1 MAADVE
7 AKKVSEKKRSRDKS
21 DEDIL
26 APAYAGRIMTEP
38 IPKNRLPDEPME
50 PRTAYNLIHD
60 ELMMDGSSRLNL
72 ATFVTTWM
80 EPEAELLMAS
90 CFDKN
95 MIDKDEYPQT
105 AEIEQRCVNMILD
118 LFNAPGGQGLGVS
131 TIGSSEAVMLAGLA
145 LKWKWRERM
154 KASGKSTDRPN
165 IVMGTNVQ
173 VVWEKFCRYWDV
185 EPRYIP
191 MEHGRYVIT
200 PEKVIKAVDE
210 NTIAVMA
217 ILGTTYSGQF
227 EPIEDIHKA
236 LMKLNARSGWETP
249 MHIDAASGGF
259 VAPFINPDLKWDFQL
274 PLVKSINVSGHKY
287 GLVYPG
293 VGWAVWRDRSE
304 VPEDLV
310 FHVDYLGGDMPTF
323 TLNFSRP
330 GNQIVGQYYNFLRL
344 GRAGYARIMKALH
357 DTATYLSAQIN
368 LMGPFELLSDG
379 SELPVFAFKLK
390 TEKEYSVY
398 DLSAKLREFGWQVP
412 PYTMPV
418 HAEDIAVLRIVIRE
432 GFSRDMADMLLDDI
446 RRAVDFLKNSVN
458 HHDKKCGLHFRH

>member
-1 MAADVE
+1 MVAYRSLEEEDVFT
-7 AKKVSEKKRSRDKS
+7 KTNSDKL
-21 DEDIL
+21 ENEIL
-26 APAYAGRIMTEP
+26 APAYAGRVMAEP

-60 ELMMDGSSRLNL
+60 ELMLDGSSRLNL

-80 EPEAELLMAS
+80 EPEAEQLMAS

-105 AEIEQRCVNMILD
+105 AEIERRCVNMILD
-118 LFNAPGGQGLGVS
+118 LFNAPGQGIGVS
-131 TIGSSEAVMLAGLA
+131 TIGSSEAVMLSGLA

-154 KASGKSTDRPN
+154 KARRRPTDRPN

-200 PEKVIKAVDE
+200 PEEVVRAVNE

-217 ILGTTYSGQF
+217 ILGTTYSGEF
-227 EPIEDIHKA
+227 EPVEEIHEA
-236 LMKLNARSGWETP
+236 LMQLNAKTGWEVP
-249 MHIDAASGGF
+249 MHVDAASGGF
-259 VAPFINPDLKWDFQL
+259 VAPFIYPDLKWDFQL

-304 VPEDLV
+304 VPGDLV

-344 GRAGYARIMKALH
+344 GRSGYTRIMETLRN
-357 DTATYLSAQIN
+357 TATYLSSQIGN
-368 LMGPFELLSDG
+368 MGPFELLSDG
-379 SELPVFAFKLK
+379 SALPVFTFRLK
-390 TEKEYSVY
+390 TEKKYSVY
-398 DLSAKLREFGWQVP
+398 DLSAKLREYGWQVP
-412 PYTMPV
+412 AYTMPANADDV
-418 HAEDIAVLRIVIRE
+418 AVLRVVVRE
-432 GFSRDMADMLLDDI
+432 GFSRDMADMLLEDVQKT
-446 RRAVDFLKNSVN
+446 VDFFESSPSY
-458 HHDKKCGLHFRH
+458 GGERRGTHFRH

>member
-1 MAADVE
+1 MFTKINSD
-7 AKKVSEKKRSRDKS
+7 KSEK
-21 DEDIL
+21 EIL
-26 APAYAGRIMTEP
+26 APAYAGRVMAEP

-60 ELMMDGSSRLNL
+60 ELMLDGSSRLNL

-80 EPEAELLMAS
+80 EPEAEQLMAS

-105 AEIEQRCVNMILD
+105 AEIERRCVNMILD
-118 LFNAPGGQGLGVS
+118 LFNAPGQGIGVS
-131 TIGSSEAVMLAGLA
+131 TIGSSEAVMLSGLA

-154 KASGKSTDRPN
+154 KARKRPTDRPN

-200 PEKVIKAVDE
+200 PEEVVRAVNE

-217 ILGTTYSGQF
+217 ILGTTYSGEF
-227 EPIEDIHKA
+227 EPVEEIHEA
-236 LMKLNARSGWETP
+236 LMKLNAKTGWEIP
-249 MHIDAASGGF
+249 MHVDAASGGF
-259 VAPFINPDLKWDFQL
+259 VAPFIYPDLKWDFQL

-304 VPEDLV
+304 VPENLV

-344 GRAGYARIMKALH
+344 GRKGYTRIMETLH
-357 DTATYLSAQIN
+357 GTATYLSGQIGN
-368 LMGPFELLSDG
+368 MGPFELLSDG
-379 SELPVFAFKLK
+379 SALPVFTFRLK
-390 TEKEYSVY
+390 TEKRYSVY
-398 DLSAKLREFGWQVP
+398 DLSAKLREYGWQVP
-412 PYTMPV
+412 AYTMPANADDV
-418 HAEDIAVLRIVIRE
+418 AVLRVVVRE
-432 GFSRDMADMLLDDI
+432 GFSRDMADMLLDDVQ
-446 RRAVDFLKNSVN
+446 RTVDFFESSPNYGGKE
-458 HHDKKCGLHFRH
+458 CGTHFRH